1 MYIFHF
7 STPFLTPTPFPW
19 ESQFSKETPA
29 KLGRKWS
36 ENGREITKT
45 NKLSKNNNTMQTL
58 TWPMSLSCSFFIFL
72 MCMGWS
78 WWFWE
83 WWEWCVSCGVRGR
96 LYLSPG
102 DIELLCNVTKI
113 TALVTRT
120 HYSRSFQIT
129 RYKMTREIVTDNHVS
144 IVSLEFEEKEEKKKR
159 KEKEYVSKW
168 RFDHRQFLHV
178 MCIVQIHFYI
188 TLSF

>member
-45 NKLSKNNNTMQTL
+45 NKLSKNNNTVQIL

-113 TALVTRT
+113 TALVMRT

-129 RYKMTREIVTDNHVS
+129 RYKMTREIVTDNRVS
-144 IVSLEFEEKEEKKKR
+144 IVSLEFEEKEEKR
-159 KEKEYVSKW
+159 NTFPSDVSII
-168 RFDHRQFLHV
+168 DN
-178 MCIVQIHFYI
+178 FYA
-188 TLSF
+188 LCVSCK